1 VKSLYIKLW
10 ESCKLETLAPA
21 SENKSKRQPETEN
34 KYSESL
40 EKI

>member
-1 VKSLYIKLW
+1 
-10 ESCKLETLAPA
+10 LETLAPA